1 MLNNIRIEEDL
12 LGTREVPADAYYGV
26 HTLRA
31 IENFYISNSKIS
43 DIPEFVRGMVMVKKA
58 AAMANKELQ
67 TIPKGVANTII
78 AACDEVLNNGK
89 CMDQF
94 PVDVFQ
100 GGAGTSVNMNT
111 NEVLANI
118 GLELM
123 GHQKGEYQ
131 YLNPNDHVNKCQST
145 NDAYPTGFRIAV
157 YASLLK
163 LTDAINQLGEGFQS
177 KAVEFQDVLKMGRT
191 QLQDAVPMTLG
202 QEFHAFNVLLNEETK
217 CILRTAELLLEVNL
231 GATAIGTR
239 LNTPDGYQQL
249 AVQKLAE
256 VSSLPVVPAE
266 DLIEATSDCGA
277 YVMVHSSLKRL
288 AVKLSKSVTTCA
300 CSLPARALA

>member
-1 MLNNIRIEEDL
+1 
-12 LGTREVPADAYYGV
+12 
-26 HTLRA
+26 
-31 IENFYISNSKIS
+31 
-43 DIPEFVRGMVMVKKA
+43 
-58 AAMANKELQ
+58 MANKELH
-67 TIPKGVANTII
+67 TIPRKIADII
-78 AACDEVLNNGK
+78 IQACDEVLDKGK

-100 GGAGTSVNMNT
+100 GGAGTSLNMNT

-131 YLNPNDHVNKCQST
+131 YLNPNDHLNKCQST

-157 YASLLK
+157 YASILK
-163 LTDAINQLGEGFQS
+163 LIDAINQLGEGFGRKS
-177 KAVEFQDVLKMGRT
+177 KEFEKILKMGRT

-202 QEFHAFNVLLNEETK
+202 QEFRAFQVLLNEETK
-217 CILRTAELLLEVNL
+217 NLQRTAELLLEVNL
-231 GATAIGTR
+231 GATAIGTA
-239 LNTPDGYQQL
+239 LNTPEGYSQL

-256 VSSLPVVPAE
+256 ISGLACVPAE

-277 YVMVHSSLKRL
+277 YVMVHSALKRL
-288 AVKLSKSVTTCA
+288 AVKMSKSVTTYV
-300 CSLPARALA
+300 CSHLAHVLV

>member
-1 MLNNIRIEEDL
+1 MSNNIRIEEDL

-43 DIPEFVRGMVMVKKA
+43 DVPEFVRGMVMVKKA
-58 AAMANKELQ
+58 AAMANKELK
-67 TIPKGVANTII
+67 TIPRKIADVII
-78 AACDEVLNNGK
+78 QACDEVLDKGK

-100 GGAGTSVNMNT
+100 GGAGTSLNMNT

-131 YLNPNDHVNKCQST
+131 YLNPNDHLNKCQST

-157 YASLLK
+157 YASNQK
-163 LTDAINQLGEGFQS
+163 LIDAINQLREGFDR
-177 KAVEFQDVLKMGRT
+177 KAKEFETILKMGRT

-202 QEFHAFNVLLNEETK
+202 QEFHAFSVLLNEETRN
-217 CILRTAELLLEVNL
+217 LHRTAELLLEVNL
-231 GATAIGTR
+231 GATAIGTA
-239 LNTPDGYQQL
+239 LNT
-249 AVQKLAE
+249 
-256 VSSLPVVPAE
+256 
-266 DLIEATSDCGA
+266 
-277 YVMVHSSLKRL
+277 LKAISRWRC
-288 AVKLSKSVTTCA
+288 KNWRKSAA
-300 CSLPARALA
+300 CRWCRRKT